1 MHFRYPVTVVVT
13 LSAVALS
20 QQAFAQMN
28 HNMHGSMHGGGM
40 SPAAAPMADHAG
52 MDDATVKK
60 VDMTKTTVTLAHGAL
75 SNGMP
80 AMTMTYRVKDPAWLE
95 KMTAGQKIRFAAES
109 VDGGMTLVRFETVK

>member
-1 MHFRYPVTVVVT
+1 MHFRYPLAIVVT

-20 QQAFAQMN
+20 QLAFAQMD
-28 HNMHGSMHGGGM
+28 HNMHGSMHGGSM

-60 VDMTKTTVTLAHGAL
+60 VDVAKTTVTLAHGAL

-95 KMTAGQKIRFAAES
+95 KMAAGQKIRFAAES
-109 VDGGMTLVRFETVK
+109 VDGGMTLVRFEPMK

>member
-1 MHFRYPVTVVVT
+1 MNFRYPLAIVVT
-13 LSAVALS
+13 LGTIALS
-20 QQAFAQMN
+20 QQVFAQMD
-28 HNMHGSMHGGGM
+28 HSMHGSMHGGSM
-40 SPAAAPMADHAG
+40 ASTVAPMTDQTG

-60 VDMTKTTVTLAHGAL
+60 VDVTKATVTLAHGAL

-95 KMTAGQKIRFAAES
+95 KMAAGQKIRFAAEP